1 MSPLEAVVRGI
12 LLEAQKRPGSVNQW
26 VIRSL
31 RMGLGEPEVQE
42 TREPCREAA
51 PMDDVRRLDV
61 GG

>member
-12 LLEAQKRPGSVNQW
+12 LLEAEKRPGSVNQW

-31 RMGLGEPEVQE
+31 RMGLGEPEVEE
-42 TREPCREAA
+42 TREP
-51 PMDDVRRLDV
+51 MDDIRRLDI